1 MKIVKRNFF
10 DEEGHLLIKPYRIKD
25 LAEIYDVS
33 TKTMRK
39 WIASKAG
46 VAKKES
52 QYFTVH
58 DVAKIVSVIGLP
70 QKINIKQAA

>member
-1 MKIVKRNFF
+1 MKIVKRAFF

-33 TKTMRK
+33 TKTIRK
-39 WIASKAG
+39 WIANKAG
-46 VAKKES
+46 VKKKDS

-58 DVAKIVSVIGLP
+58 DVVKIVTAIGLP
-70 QKINIKQAA
+70 QKINTKQAA

>member
-1 MKIVKRNFF
+1 MKIVKRAFF
-10 DEEGHLLIKPYRIKD
+10 DEEGHFLIKPYRIKD

-33 TKTMRK
+33 TKTVRK
-39 WIASKAG
+39 WVANKAG
-46 VAKKES
+46 VEKTKS

-58 DVAKIVSVIGLP
+58 DVTKIVTAIGLP

>member
-1 MKIVKRNFF
+1 MKIVKRAFF

-33 TKTMRK
+33 TKTVRK
-39 WIASKAG
+39 WVANKAG
-46 VAKKES
+46 VEKTKS

-58 DVAKIVSVIGLP
+58 DVTKIVAAIGLP

>member
-1 MKIVKRNFF
+1 MKIVKRNCF

-33 TKTMRK
+33 TKTIRK
-39 WIASKAG
+39 WIANKAG
-46 VAKKES
+46 VEKKES

-58 DVAKIVSVIGLP
+58 DVAKIVNAIGLP

>member
-1 MKIVKRNFF
+1 MKIVKRNFY

-33 TKTMRK
+33 PKTIRK
-39 WIASKAG
+39 WITNKAG
-46 VAKKES
+46 VEKKES

-58 DVAKIVSVIGLP
+58 DVAKIETAIGLP
-70 QKINIKQAA
+70 QKIDIKQAA

>member
-33 TKTMRK
+33 TKTVRK
-39 WIASKAG
+39 WVANKAG
-46 VAKKES
+46 VEKTKS
-52 QYFTVH
+52 QYFTVN
-58 DVAKIVSVIGLP
+58 DVTKIVAAIGLP